1 MRNKLIVI
9 GAVALLAYVIGT
21 RSPRV
26 QVKSRE
32 SVGHQVVRLWNDPR
46 ARNRRHKAAK
56 KAAGAAEKRARR
68 TLRDLRK

>member
-46 ARNRRHKAAK
+46 ARKRRRKAAK